1 MSLPLKA
8 KVSIRDNWEKHEC
21 RAQESMKKLKDVL
34 GLEVHCEPQWQI
46 LVSELESFW
55 EDKGELVSSVA
66 SFIHVWFEALTD
78 LLDDESHEAWTDTL
92 LTKVR
97 ELTSRLNLTVEVSE
111 NQRPSTK
118 WSNAQLGF
126 ILYIPK
132 DLTHQAAQYFGL
144 FKEQLLECFEE
155 NRPSKTLPIHSTTGD
170 EWADVGAEDREE
182 EPAKPPPTGS
192 KTPAID
198 YLPDPNTLP
207 KPSALFQQ
215 APYHLFVYTS
225 LSSRSQKIEIECSH
239 SQTLEVMAEYLKKWT
254 MTIVNRTDKPPAVE
268 ITLNHAASGFGLEC
282 DKLTLHCE
290 NRYGPIYNISAAAI
304 LNLVEGVFGYERV
317 YGDSTSWHYRRD
329 TPFKKRERM

>member
-8 KVSIRDNWEKHEC
+8 KVSIRDNWEKPEC

-34 GLEVHCEPQWQI
+34 GLDVDCEPQWQI
-46 LVSELESFW
+46 LVSELESSW

-66 SFIHVWFEALTD
+66 SFIHIWLEALTE
-78 LLDDESHEAWTDTL
+78 LLDDEAHETWTDTV
-92 LTKVR
+92 LTNIR

-118 WSNAQLGF
+118 WSAAQLGF

-132 DLTHQAAQYFGL
+132 DVTRQPAQYFGL

-170 EWADVGAEDREE
+170 EWADVAAEDGEE
-182 EPAKPPPTGS
+182 ETAEPSQAGKKAPAV
-192 KTPAID
+192 D
-198 YLPDPNTLP
+198 YLPDPNTMP

-215 APYHLFVYTS
+215 APYHLFVY
-225 LSSRSQKIEIECSH
+225 SSSNRIEIECSH
-239 SQTLEVMAEYLKKWT
+239 SQTLEVLAEYLKKWT
-254 MTIVNRTDKPPAVE
+254 KTNVNRVDKPPAVE

-329 TPFKKRERM
+329 TPFKKR